1 MYFSSASR
9 GLWEQTQALR
19 QQLRADHEAV
29 AAMCLK
35 VGIRSKE
42 LREAK
47 EIEWR
52 GEHYL
57 SPPSLSGVT
66 MTLSTLSEDEQHTI
80 FGHWRNLLVLQARG
94 LSATDLAKLGT
105 LGPMLPALDELCL
118 FGAAGPDG
126 VQRLAAGLGAGALPA
141 MTKLS
146 LYLVH
151 VGDAGAEALA
161 AALGRG
167 ALPRLE
173 CLTLHRAAIGDAGLV
188 ALTPALRRRPP
199 LRLDLCF
206 NPFGDEGLAA
216 LLAPP
221 PLPAGA
227 LPSPTGVLTKLQQ
240 LRLDGT
246 QVSDAGCA
254 ALTAALERGVLPAIQ
269 YIGLTS
275 MPASAAA
282 RAAVKEAL
290 DKHELTRVAAQR
302 DAHELTRVA
311 AQRDALA
318 RETDAFIDA
327 FVLVPVHLVPAHAQ
341 FLAVVLV
348 MALLLAGALV
358 LVVVDVGLLLY
369 LSVLK

>member
-1 MYFSSASR
+1 
-9 GLWEQTQALR
+9 
-19 QQLRADHEAV
+19 
-29 AAMCLK
+29 MCLK

-105 LGPMLPALDELCL
+105 LGPMLPALEQLRVL
-118 FGAAGPDG
+118 GAAGPDG
-126 VQRLAAGLGAGALPA
+126 VQRLAEGLGAGALPA
-141 MTKLS
+141 MTKLW
-146 LYLVH
+146 LYGVH
-151 VGDAGAEALA
+151 AGDAGALALA

-173 CLTLHRAAIGDAGLV
+173 YLTLHRAAIGDTGLV
-188 ALTPALRRRPP
+188 ALAPALRRHPA
-199 LRLDLCF
+199 LEHLTLSH

-227 LPSPTGVLTKLQQ
+227 LPSPAGVLTKLQ
-240 LRLDGT
+240 RFSLDDT

-254 ALTAALERGVLPAIQ
+254 ALTAALESGVLPALR
-269 YIGLTS
+269 YIGGLTS
-275 MPASAAA
+275 TPASAAA
-282 RAAVKEAL
+282 GAAVKEAL
-290 DKHELTRVAAQR
+290 DEHELTRVAA
-302 DAHELTRVA
+302 A
-311 AQRDALA
+311 RDALA
-318 RETDAFIDA
+318 RDAFI
-327 FVLVPVHLVPAHAQ
+327 VVPVHLVPADTHQ
-341 FLAVVLV
+341 ELEFLMALQLAALIGTIVVL
-348 MALLLAGALV
+348 LLLFC
-358 LVVVDVGLLLY
+358 LY
-369 LSVLK
+369 SVFA